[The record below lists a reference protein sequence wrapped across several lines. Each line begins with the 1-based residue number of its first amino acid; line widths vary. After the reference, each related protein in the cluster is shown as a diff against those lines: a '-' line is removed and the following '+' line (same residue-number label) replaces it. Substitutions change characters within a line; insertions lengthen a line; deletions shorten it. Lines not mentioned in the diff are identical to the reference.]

1 MASFFS
7 GRRISFAAVLESTR
21 SHWVATHSD
30 LPQSSLLCPLLCILY
45 TAELQLSWH
54 PVVLRQQ
61 LYADDIFR
69 LSSNGLTSVR
79 PQCSAPWRWWQWDV
93 VQSTA
98 PRRFQNRI
106 YMAELFA
113 ATENVFSGH
122 ICWLSSHCLLDI
134 CLQFQIVPDHRPTF
148 FEHLI
153 LFYRSPLSVSATADY
168 SSFSPNAAQLTLDH
182 AFVSRRIDYR
192 SAIYIDLLLDVVVF
206 KKRYA
211 RRASPASCFPAHLI

>member
-134 CLQFQIVPDHRPTF
+134 CLQFEIVPDHRPTF

-153 LFYRSPLSVSATADY
+153 LFYRCIPCQFRRLQIIVHFHPMRHNLPLIMRLSVEGLTIAVLSILT
-168 SSFSPNAAQLTLDH
+168 SSWTLLFS
-182 AFVSRRIDYR
+182 RIDMH
-192 SAIYIDLLLDVVVF
+192 DVLHRHRV
-206 KKRYA
+206 
-211 RRASPASCFPAHLI
+211 SPRI

>member
-7 GRRISFAAVLESTR
+7 GRRISFAAVLESTS

-113 ATENVFSGH
+113 ATEMYSQATFVDCPHIVFSTSV
-122 ICWLSSHCLLDI
+122 CNFKL
-134 CLQFQIVPDHRPTF
+134 F
-148 FEHLI
+148 LI
-153 LFYRSPLSVSATADY
+153 IGLPSLNT
-168 SSFSPNAAQLTLDH
+168 
-182 AFVSRRIDYR
+182 
-192 SAIYIDLLLDVVVF
+192 
-206 KKRYA
+206 
-211 RRASPASCFPAHLI
+211 